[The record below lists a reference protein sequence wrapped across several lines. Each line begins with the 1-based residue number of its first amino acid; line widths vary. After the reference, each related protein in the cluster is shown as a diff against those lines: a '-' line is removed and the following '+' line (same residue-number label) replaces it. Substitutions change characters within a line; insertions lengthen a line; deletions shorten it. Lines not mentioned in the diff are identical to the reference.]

1 MRVQTFSVMPA
12 MSSYAFVD
20 NNNNNNNNNNIFMLL
35 TYEGWG
41 EELRV

>member
-20 NNNNNNNNNNIFMLL
+20 NNNNNNNNNIFMLL
-35 TYEGWG
+35 TYEG
-41 EELRV
+41 

>member
-1 MRVQTFSVMPA
+1 MPA

-20 NNNNNNNNNNIFMLL
+20 NNNNNNIFMLL

>member
-1 MRVQTFSVMPA
+1 MPA

-20 NNNNNNNNNNIFMLL
+20 NNNNNNNNNIFMLL

>member
-20 NNNNNNNNNNIFMLL
+20 NNNNNNNNIFMLL
-35 TYEGWG
+35 TYEG
-41 EELRV
+41 

>member
-1 MRVQTFSVMPA
+1 

-20 NNNNNNNNNNIFMLL
+20 NNNNNNNNNNNIFMLL

>member
-1 MRVQTFSVMPA
+1 

>member
-20 NNNNNNNNNNIFMLL
+20 NNNNNNNNIFMLL

>member
-20 NNNNNNNNNNIFMLL
+20 NNNNNNIFMLL
-35 TYEGWG
+35 TYEG
-41 EELRV
+41 

>member
-1 MRVQTFSVMPA
+1 MPA

-20 NNNNNNNNNNIFMLL
+20 NNNNNNNNIFMLL

>member
-1 MRVQTFSVMPA
+1 MPA

-20 NNNNNNNNNNIFMLL
+20 NNNNNNNNNNNIFMLL
-35 TYEGWG
+35 TYEGWR

>member
-20 NNNNNNNNNNIFMLL
+20 NNNNNNNIFMLL

>member
-20 NNNNNNNNNNIFMLL
+20 NNNNNNNIFMLL
-35 TYEGWG
+35 TYEG
-41 EELRV
+41 

>member
-1 MRVQTFSVMPA
+1 MPA

-20 NNNNNNNNNNIFMLL
+20 NNNNNNIFMLL
-35 TYEGWG
+35 TYEGWR